1 MSEFTHK
8 SSQIGSGPGK
18 FSRIYPFRLFS
29 FTSDQF
35 VVVGSSLP
43 RHGHTEIYNLM
54 KDSWTEVDYYRFH
67 KNSVN
72 APILYH
78 KSDFYHFGGSNGT
91 YLFEKQFLS
100 IITRLHQGQW
110 SEVGHLKTP
119 RAGHGVIYNG
129 MYFMVVGG
137 MTENYSA
144 R

>member
-1 MSEFTHK
+1 
-8 SSQIGSGPGK
+8 
-18 FSRIYPFRLFS
+18 
-29 FTSDQF
+29 
-35 VVVGSSLP
+35 
-43 RHGHTEIYNLM
+43 M

-72 APILYH
+72 APIVYH
-78 KSDFYHFGGSNGT
+78 EGDFYHFGGSNGT

-144 R
+144 RKS